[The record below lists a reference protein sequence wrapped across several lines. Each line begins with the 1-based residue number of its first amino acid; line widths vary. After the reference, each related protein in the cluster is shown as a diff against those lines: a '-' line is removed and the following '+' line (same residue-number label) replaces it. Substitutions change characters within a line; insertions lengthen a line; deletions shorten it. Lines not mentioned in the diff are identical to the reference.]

1 MLTLDIRSRERSG
14 ARPPRP
20 SRRRPTSS
28 TSCGAP
34 GRASRWPSCVGS
46 PTTARGVVAQGSV
59 DRDGR
64 REDGRA
70 ACVVYAWMAA
80 EESRRRSG
88 RTRAGLE
95 REGLPVGRQARA
107 TDKPRRRQWLCCPLG
122 TGASELRRGD
132 ACRRE
137 RPHQPGRRLRFAD
150 QDPQVEATHS
160 FRFAR
165 LSRSPVR
172 WADAAVSCHSGW
184 PTASSR
190 SCGHA
195 ANSQMVGGGTGC
207 SRGLRRGYVGVGRV
221 RSAPGDE
228 VRRGS
233 VGGGGRAGGCGSC
246 SGGAVGQSWAT
257 RESVAE
263 PGTTAAG
270 KRSITAAGDI
280 SGIASTGDDATN
292 TQLK

>member
-1 MLTLDIRSRERSG
+1 VSDLVPGLQDRAG
-14 ARPPRP
+14 DGQPARRAAVPRGG
-20 SRRRPTSS
+20 RRGHAGHPVSVR
-28 TSCGAP
+28 
-34 GRASRWPSCVGS
+34 RLQR
-46 PTTARGVVAQGSV
+46 RGVVAQGSV

-150 QDPQVEATHS
+150 QDPQV
-160 FRFAR
+160 
-165 LSRSPVR
+165 
-172 WADAAVSCHSGW
+172 
-184 PTASSR
+184 
-190 SCGHA
+190 
-195 ANSQMVGGGTGC
+195 
-207 SRGLRRGYVGVGRV
+207 
-221 RSAPGDE
+221 
-228 VRRGS
+228 
-233 VGGGGRAGGCGSC
+233 
-246 SGGAVGQSWAT
+246 
-257 RESVAE
+257 
-263 PGTTAAG
+263 
-270 KRSITAAGDI
+270 
-280 SGIASTGDDATN
+280 
-292 TQLK
+292 